1 MAERLNVE
9 LPGGIS
15 AARAGVGPA
24 GARESVI
31 KPLEKMNKN
40 GELSFIQG
48 DEGV

>member
-1 MAERLNVE
+1 MAERINVE

-24 GARESVI
+24 RARESVI
-31 KPLEKMNKN
+31 KPSEKMNKN